1 MYQVEAWSALRR
13 ARRGAGGG
21 LGWRHVRRNVWA
33 LGFTSLFTDV
43 SSEMV
48 GTVLP
53 VYLVLYLGL
62 TPFQFGIVDGLYH
75 GVTALLR
82 LASGVAVDRG
92 GRAKEIA
99 LAGYGASAACRLG
112 LLAAGASW
120 PLIAGVVALDRAAKG
135 ARAVPRD
142 VLISLSSRRDGLAT
156 AFGVHRALD
165 SAGAMLGPLV
175 ALAILAALPNAFDV
189 VFVASFS
196 VAVVGLGVL
205 MLFVTNA
212 ERPLPVPAPASVAP
226 LDAERGNGPS
236 GGRLAGP
243 VPLSGQGARRAVG
256 ADILLVPG
264 LLRLTAA
271 ATLLGAATVSD
282 GFLYLLLQRQSGFS
296 PGLFPL
302 LYVGTSGCYLLL
314 AVPAGGLAD
323 RIGRQRAFLA
333 GYGLLAA
340 AYAGTMQ
347 PGIGLPGVAGCLFLL
362 GAYYALT
369 DGVLMAFASGRLP
382 PGRRGRGLALLT
394 TAASLARLLASVL
407 FGALWMRFGA
417 APALSAFLIALV
429 AGLATSAVLLRD
441 VDGRSGEPSDA
452 GGDATR

>member
-13 ARRGAGGG
+13 ARGGAGGG
-21 LGWRHVRRNVWA
+21 LGWRHVRGNVWA

-62 TPFQFGIVDGLYH
+62 TPLQFGIVDGLYH

-82 LASGVAVDRG
+82 LASGAAVDRT
-92 GRAKEIA
+92 GRSKEIA
-99 LAGYGASAACRLG
+99 VAGYGASALSRLA

-120 PLIAGVVALDRAAKG
+120 PLIAGVVAFDRAAKG

-142 VLISLSSRRDGLAT
+142 VLISLSSRPDGLAT

-165 SAGAMLGPLV
+165 GAGAMLGPLV
-175 ALAILAALPNAFDV
+175 ALGILAALPNAFDV

-205 MLFVTNA
+205 ALFVTNA
-212 ERPLPVPAPASVAP
+212 ERPRVPAPAPAPASVAP
-226 LDAERGNGPS
+226 PA
-236 GGRLAGP
+236 
-243 VPLSGQGARRAVG
+243 
-256 ADILLVPG
+256 G

-282 GFLYLLLQRQSGFS
+282 GFLYLLLQREAGFS

-340 AYAGTMQ
+340 AYAATMQ

-369 DGVLMAFASGRLP
+369 DGVLMALASGRLP
-382 PGRRGRGLALLT
+382 PERRGSGLALLT

-441 VDGRSGEPSDA
+441 ADGRSGEPSDA
-452 GGDATR
+452 GRGAAR

>member
-13 ARRGAGGG
+13 ARRDADGGFRW
-21 LGWRHVRRNVWA
+21 LHVRRNVWA

-43 SSEMV
+43 SSEMIA
-48 GTVLP
+48 TVLP

-62 TPFQFGIVDGLYH
+62 TPFQFGMVDGLYH

-92 GRAKEIA
+92 GRCKEVA
-99 LAGYGASAACRLG
+99 FAGYGASAVSRLA

-135 ARAVPRD
+135 ARVVPRD
-142 VLISLSSRRDGLAT
+142 VLISLSSRPDGLAT

-175 ALAILAALPNAFDV
+175 ALGILAALPNAFDV
-189 VFVASFS
+189 VFVTSFS

-205 MLFVTNA
+205 LLFVTNP
-212 ERPLPVPAPASVAP
+212 ERPDLPRPSPSPPLPSPARVATLNRSVF
-226 LDAERGNGPS
+226 NGKLCADRPWLAA
-236 GGRLAGP
+236 GRRVLA
-243 VPLSGQGARRAVG
+243 
-256 ADILLVPG
+256 VPG
-264 LLRLTAA
+264 LLRLTVA

-282 GFLYLLLQRQSGFS
+282 GFLYLLLQREVGFS

-323 RIGRQRAFLA
+323 RIGRRGAFLA

-340 AYAGTMQ
+340 AYAATMQ
-347 PGIGLPGVAGCLFLL
+347 SGLGLPAVAVCLLLL
-362 GAYYALT
+362 GAHYALT

-382 PGRRGRGLALLT
+382 AERRGSGLALLT
-394 TAASLARLLASVL
+394 TAVSLARLLASVA
-407 FGALWMRFGA
+407 FGALWMRYGA
-417 APALSAFLIALV
+417 ATALSVFLIALV
-429 AGLATSAVLLRD
+429 AAMVVAAALLKSA
-441 VDGRSGEPSDA
+441 DGR
-452 GGDATR
+452 AT

>member
-13 ARRGAGGG
+13 ARRDADGG
-21 LGWRHVRRNVWA
+21 LGWLHVRRNVWA

-48 GTVLP
+48 ATVLP

-82 LASGVAVDRG
+82 LASGVAVDRA
-92 GRAKEIA
+92 GRCKAIA
-99 LAGYGASAACRLG
+99 LAGYGASAVSRLA

-120 PLIAGVVALDRAAKG
+120 PLIAGVVAFDRAAKG
-135 ARAVPRD
+135 ARTVPRD
-142 VLISLSSRRDGLAT
+142 VLISLSSRPDGLAT

-165 SAGAMLGPLV
+165 SAGAMLGPLA
-175 ALAILAALPNAFDV
+175 ALGILAALPNAFDV

-205 MLFVTNA
+205 LLFVTNA
-212 ERPLPVPAPASVAP
+212 ERPPAPAPDSVTPPASVTP
-226 LDAERGNGPS
+226 PTA
-236 GGRLAGP
+236 GR
-243 VPLSGQGARRAVG
+243 R
-256 ADILLVPG
+256 ILEVPG

-271 ATLLGAATVSD
+271 ATMLGAVTVSD
-282 GFLYLLLQRQSGFS
+282 GFLYLLLQREAGFS
-296 PGLFPL
+296 PGLVPL
-302 LYVGTSGCYLLL
+302 LYVGTSGCYLAL

-323 RIGRQRAFLA
+323 RIGRPHAFLA

-340 AYAGTMQ
+340 AYAMTMQ
-347 PGIGLPGVAGCLFLL
+347 SGIGLPGVAACLLLL
-362 GAYYALT
+362 GAHYALT

-382 PGRRGRGLALLT
+382 PQRRGRGLALLT
-394 TAASLARLLASVL
+394 TAGSLARLLASVV
-407 FGALWMRFGA
+407 FGALWTRYGA
-417 APALSAFLIALV
+417 ATAVPVFLIALV
-429 AGLATSAVLLRD
+429 AAMAVAAILLRD
-441 VDGRSGEPSDA
+441 TGGKGANDDGSD
-452 GGDATR
+452 